1 MIVAYDM
8 QRAIG
13 YNGDQLCYI
22 SSDLKRFKQLTK
34 GKTVVM
40 GRKTFESI
48 GKPLPG
54 RQNIIMTR
62 LHGYS
67 SGVTIA
73 NSIDEVLT
81 LAESEEIWIIGGAE
95 IYSMFMR
102 ITDNIYATE
111 IRTKFE
117 KFDTVFPSIEGFT
130 EVERSLTEF
139 DSGYDYQYVT
149 YSRID

>member
-13 YNGDQLCYI
+13 YKGDQLCYI
-22 SSDLKRFKQLTK
+22 SSDLKRFKLLTT

-40 GRKTFESI
+40 SRKTFEAI

-54 RQNIIMTR
+54 RQNIVMTR
-62 LHGYS
+62 S
-67 SGVTIA
+67 ERPISGVTIA
-73 NSIDEVLT
+73 NSIDEVMI
-81 LAESEEIWIIGGAE
+81 LAESDEIWIIGGAE
-95 IYSMFMR
+95 IYSMFMH
-102 ITDNIYATE
+102 IADNIYATE

-117 KFDTVFPSIEGFT
+117 KYDTVFPSIEGFT
-130 EVERSLTEF
+130 EVERSLTKF

-149 YSRID
+149 YTRID